1 MESIK
6 NILQSS
12 KYKEFSLAVTE
23 QEHLDYFTSA
33 RERIANQEDAYSL
46 IIMGLARKT
55 YIGYGYKIITF
66 FKYLIEVVNEHK
78 LDQKIILS
86 WVPEIFDE
94 TRYSRD
100 HDDFHNFFT
109 KVLTDEEIYQDY
121 LRAVEPRIFSW
132 EEWFTVIQAFR
143 APKDAEQAMINLFLS
158 DDHLERF
165 QGNDYLTEWRGH
177 FLERVLKFCDKKN
190 LVKVKHACWKILAD
204 EAVYGMNAE
213 WLINNYGYEE
223 MMGPNKNKFEKRY
236 LSNALGCLTKQI
248 GLLRYIVSDNFRYK
262 KAWELDFDTRVFKK
276 TRKLKKFLK
285 IRHQLRE
292 TDALRI
298 IEDADSPVATMRGL
312 HRIYS
317 IDAGVIK
324 NNKEIFSIYSKIPET
339 ILIELK
345 ENNIKLETDDLILLK
360 KESLWAEGMK
370 DLELYLASQ
379 SKEIRLIQDMQMLA
393 KNCDSGFIDKAKQLQ
408 DIGFEN
414 FEPKAKEEFLDQFL
428 HCTYWDDLPSFFED
442 SNYALTNVS
451 VLAECGMRDNKG
463 DWVYFDEWSGSKDWE
478 PGSEKMEEN
487 ELPPIR
493 NPDQEELF

>member
-1 MESIK
+1 MKSIK

-33 RERIANQEDAYSL
+33 RKRIANQEDAYSL

-55 YIGYGYKIITF
+55 YIGYGYQIRTF
-66 FKYLIEVVNEHK
+66 FDYLIEVISEHK

-94 TRYSRD
+94 GRYAGD
-100 HDDFHNFFT
+100 HGDFHNFFT
-109 KVLTDEEIYQDY
+109 QALTDEQIYQDY

-132 EEWFTVIQAFR
+132 EEWFIVIQAFSS
-143 APKDAEQAMINLFLS
+143 PKDAEQAMINQFLS

-165 QGNDYLTEWRGH
+165 QGSIYDTEWRIH
-177 FLERVLKFCDKKN
+177 FLERVLKFSDKQN

-223 MMGPNKNKFEKRY
+223 MMGPNKNKFERRY
-236 LSNALGCLTKQI
+236 LSNALECLKKKR
-248 GLLRYIVSDNFRYK
+248 GFFASDDYRYR

-292 TDALRI
+292 KDALRI

-324 NNKEIFSIYSKIPET
+324 NNKEIFSIYNKIPET

-345 ENNIKLETDDLILLK
+345 ENNIKLEIDDLIFLK

-370 DLELYLASQ
+370 DVELYLASQ
-379 SKEIRLIQDMQMLA
+379 SKEIRLIQDIQMLA

-414 FEPKAKEEFLDQFL
+414 FESKAKEEFLDQFL
-428 HCTYWDDLPSFFED
+428 HCTYWDCLPSFFED
-442 SNYALTNVS
+442 SNYALAIVS
-451 VLAECGMRDNKG
+451 ALAESGMRDSKG
-463 DWVYFDEWSGSKDWE
+463 DWVYFDEWSGGKDWE
-478 PGSEKMEEN
+478 PRSERMEKD
-487 ELPPIR
+487 ELPPIS